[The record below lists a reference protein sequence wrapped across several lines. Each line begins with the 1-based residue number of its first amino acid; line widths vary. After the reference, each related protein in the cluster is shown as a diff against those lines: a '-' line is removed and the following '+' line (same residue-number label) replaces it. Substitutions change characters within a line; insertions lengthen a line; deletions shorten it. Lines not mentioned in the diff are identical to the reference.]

1 MGNFSRGEEMSAVI
15 AAPAAPTQV
24 GLTSAEAARR
34 LSEEGPNEVGR
45 HASRPALRI
54 LRKQLGSPLVLVL
67 LGVAIVSRLLGES
80 VEATVIVLVVA
91 LNALLGFVQEYRAER
106 ALEALRRFVSHTA
119 RVRRDGRPIDVPAA
133 EVVHGD
139 LVLLETGDLVPADLT
154 LTAADDLAT
163 DEAALTGESQP
174 VSKEA
179 NAPVYMGT
187 AVLSGFGEGTVTATG
202 QATRFGRSAG
212 LLEHGAPES
221 DFERNLRR
229 FSSFLVQVI
238 LLLTVF
244 VFLANA
250 LLDKGWFDSFLFAV
264 ALAVGITPEVLPAIV
279 AITLANGA
287 LRMARDKVVVKRLAS
302 VEDLGN
308 VDVLCCDKTGTL
320 TLGEFALHD
329 FVTPAGGRDAAVLLR
344 GALASVQGVGV
355 PAGGSPSPTDRA
367 VWRCDAL
374 AAIRPQLARCRVLDR
389 VAFDYGRRRSSVVV
403 RTDDATLLVVKG
415 AAESLLPLCESV
427 AEGDGIAP
435 LTPERRSALATVVG
449 VYERDGLRVLAVADR
464 AWAEASAT
472 ASDEARLVLRGFL
485 LFADPPK
492 PGVREALAQLTR
504 LGVGIRIMS
513 GDSAVVTRRICREA
527 GIPTEGEKVTT
538 GDELARLTPDQVR
551 QRVLETGMFARLAPE
566 QKQMLVAALRASG
579 HVVGFLGDGVNDA
592 AALQAADVGVSVDSG
607 TDIAKEAAD
616 VILLQKSLGV
626 LAGGIVEGRK
636 TFANITKY
644 ILNTISANFGNMF
657 TVAVS
662 SLFLS
667 FIPLLPSQILLNNFL
682 SDLPLVTIATDRV
695 DDELLQR
702 PRRWHIGGIARFM
715 VIFGVLSALFDL
727 LLILVLLR
735 WRVAVPLFRTAW
747 FVESACSEVLVTFAI
762 RTRLPFWR
770 SRPRGWLLWSSIT
783 TAVACFAL
791 PFLGLGRHL
800 FEFVTPSSRVLGL
813 VTVVLATYFLAAEL
827 GKRPFFRRLE
837 V

>member
-1 MGNFSRGEEMSAVI
+1 
-15 AAPAAPTQV
+15 
-24 GLTSAEAARR
+24 
-34 LSEEGPNEVGR
+34 VGR
-45 HASRPALRI
+45 HASRPSFRI

-67 LGVAIVSRLLGES
+67 LGVAIVSRLLGEA

-91 LNALLGFVQEYRAER
+91 LNALLGFVQEYRAEH
-106 ALEALRRFVSHTA
+106 ALQALRKFVSRTA
-119 RVRRDGRPIDVPAA
+119 RVRRDGRAIDVPAA
-133 EVVHGD
+133 EVVRGD
-139 LVLLETGDLVPADLT
+139 AVLLEVGDLIPADLA
-154 LTAADDLAT
+154 LTTADNFAT

-179 NAPVYMGT
+179 GATAYLGT
-187 AVLSGFGEGTVTATG
+187 AVVSGFGEGTVTATG
-202 QATRFGRSAG
+202 RATLFGRSAG

-221 DFERNLRR
+221 DFERNIRR
-229 FSSFLVQVI
+229 FSDFLVQVI

-308 VDVLCCDKTGTL
+308 VDILCCDKTGTL

-329 FVTPAGGRDAAVLLR
+329 FVTPAGARDPTVLVR
-344 GALASVQGVGV
+344 GALASAQGLGV
-355 PAGGSPSPTDRA
+355 PEEGSPSPTDRA
-367 VWRCDAL
+367 VWRCEAL
-374 AAIRPQLARCRVLDR
+374 AAVRPELARCRVLDR
-389 VAFDYGRRRSSVVV
+389 VAFDYARRRSSVLASTGDT
-403 RTDDATLLVVKG
+403 RLLIVKG
-415 AAESLLPLCESV
+415 ASESLLPLCEAV
-427 AEGDGIAP
+427 ADGDGPLP
-435 LTPERRSALATVVG
+435 LTDERRTALAAAVNA
-449 VYERDGLRVLAVADR
+449 YEGDGLRVLAVAER
-464 AWAEASAT
+464 PWAEAAVN
-472 ASDEARLVLRGFL
+472 AGDERGLVLRGFL

-492 PGVREALAQLTR
+492 PDVREALEQLGR
-504 LGVGIRIMS
+504 L
-513 GDSAVVTRRICREA
+513 DSAVVTRRVCREA
-527 GIPTEGEKVTT
+527 GIPVEGDAVVT
-538 GDELARLTPDQVR
+538 GAELAGLGPEALRR
-551 QRVLETGMFARLAPE
+551 RALETRVFARLAPE
-566 QKQMLVAALRASG
+566 QKQMLVSALRVSG

-592 AALQAADVGVSVDSG
+592 PALQAADVGVSVDSG

-644 ILNTISANFGNMF
+644 ILNTISANFGNMS

-662 SLFLS
+662 SLFLP

-695 DDELLQR
+695 DEELLQR

-715 VIFGVLSALFDL
+715 VLFGVLSALFDL

-735 WRVAVPLFRTAW
+735 WRVSVPLFRTAW

-762 RTRLPFWR
+762 RTRLAFWR
-770 SRPRGWLLWSSIT
+770 SRPSGWLVGSSLA
-783 TAVACFAL
+783 TAIACFVL
-791 PFLGLGRHL
+791 PVLPLGRRY
-800 FEFVTPSSRVLGL
+800 FELVTPPGTVLGL
-813 VTVVLATYFLAAEL
+813 IGFVLASYFLAAEL
-827 GKRPFFRRLE
+827 AKRPFFRRLD

>member
-1 MGNFSRGEEMSAVI
+1 
-15 AAPAAPTQV
+15 
-24 GLTSAEAARR
+24 
-34 LSEEGPNEVGR
+34 VGR
-45 HASRPALRI
+45 HASRPSFRI

-67 LGVAIVSRLLGES
+67 LGVAIVSRLLGEA

-91 LNALLGFVQEYRAER
+91 LNALLGFVQEYRAEH
-106 ALEALRRFVSHTA
+106 ALQALRKFVSRTA
-119 RVRRDGRPIDVPAA
+119 RVRRDGRAIDVPAA
-133 EVVHGD
+133 EVVRGD
-139 LVLLETGDLVPADLT
+139 AVLLEVGDLIPADLA
-154 LTAADDLAT
+154 LTTADNFAT

-179 NAPVYMGT
+179 GATAYLGT
-187 AVLSGFGEGTVTATG
+187 AVVSGFGEGTVTATG
-202 QATRFGRSAG
+202 RATLFGRSAG

-221 DFERNLRR
+221 DFERNIRR
-229 FSSFLVQVI
+229 FSDFLVQVI

-308 VDVLCCDKTGTL
+308 VDILCCDKTGTL

-329 FVTPAGGRDAAVLLR
+329 FVTPAGARDPTVLVR
-344 GALASVQGVGV
+344 GALASAQGLGV
-355 PAGGSPSPTDRA
+355 PEEGSPSPTDRA
-367 VWRCDAL
+367 VWRCEAL
-374 AAIRPQLARCRVLDR
+374 AAVRPELARCRVLDR
-389 VAFDYGRRRSSVVV
+389 VAFDYARRRSSVLASTGDT
-403 RTDDATLLVVKG
+403 RLLIVKG
-415 AAESLLPLCESV
+415 ASESLLPLCEAV
-427 AEGDGIAP
+427 ADGDGPLP
-435 LTPERRSALATVVG
+435 LTDERRTALAAAVNA
-449 VYERDGLRVLAVADR
+449 YEGDGLRVLAVAER
-464 AWAEASAT
+464 PWAEAAVN
-472 ASDEARLVLRGFL
+472 AGDERGLVLRGFL

-492 PGVREALAQLTR
+492 PDVREALEQLGR
-504 LGVGIRIMS
+504 LRVDIRIMS
-513 GDSAVVTRRICREA
+513 GDSAVVTRRVCREA
-527 GIPTEGEKVTT
+527 GIPVEGDAVVT
-538 GDELARLTPDQVR
+538 GAELAGLGPEALRR
-551 QRVLETGMFARLAPE
+551 RALETRVFARLAPE
-566 QKQMLVAALRASG
+566 QKQMLVSALRVSG

-592 AALQAADVGVSVDSG
+592 PALQAADVGVSVDSG

-644 ILNTISANFGNMF
+644 ILNTISANFGNMS

-662 SLFLS
+662 SLFLP

-695 DDELLQR
+695 DEELLQR

-715 VIFGVLSALFDL
+715 VLFGVLSALFDL

-735 WRVAVPLFRTAW
+735 WRVSVPLFRTAW

-762 RTRLPFWR
+762 RTRLAFWR
-770 SRPRGWLLWSSIT
+770 SRPSGWLVGSSLA
-783 TAVACFAL
+783 TAIACFVL
-791 PFLGLGRHL
+791 PVLPLGRRY
-800 FEFVTPSSRVLGL
+800 FELVTPPGTVLGL
-813 VTVVLATYFLAAEL
+813 IGFVLASYFLAAEL
-827 GKRPFFRRLE
+827 AKRPFFRRLD